1 LEYGLH
7 SFEESGLG
15 TNKEHC
21 PDPFLKVSEGKF
33 NKGAKKCVKN
43 RRKKL
48 PSVSYSLLCSQMGSI
63 LTAVKNGSWLHRIG
77 PQVRR
82 AKKEP
87 PKEVFAI
94 FCCCYFHLRSIW
106 IHNID
111 QKKANSFCNF
121 LKPVKKTLKFSP
133 QKKISEF

>member
-82 AKKEP
+82 AKKSH
-87 PKEVFAI
+87 PKRSLQFFAAVI
-94 FCCCYFHLRSIW
+94 FICGPYGSTTST
-106 IHNID
+106 
-111 QKKANSFCNF
+111 KK
-121 LKPVKKTLKFSP
+121 
-133 QKKISEF
+133 SE